1 MRPKKPLSPRKKN
14 LCKMYMLR
22 SLTYE
27 QAIAEALGQEM
38 ERDASVF
45 VYGLDVADHKKIFG
59 STKGLEK
66 FGPKRFFG
74 TPLSEE
80 AMTGVGL
87 GAAINGLRP
96 VHVHIRVD
104 FLLLAMNQLV
114 NMVAPAR
121 FGSGGVLK
129 APLVIRAV
137 IGRGWGQAF
146 QHSKSLQSVFA
157 HIPGIKVVMPS
168 NAYDAKGL
176 LISAI
181 RDDNPTVFLE
191 HRWLYWMEGKV
202 PAEPYTIPLGKV
214 RLVRKGKDVT
224 IVATSWMNVEAYK
237 AAEILAR
244 KQGVE
249 VEILDPRTIYPLDKA
264 ALVRSVNKTGH
275 CIVADYDWEFCGFS
289 AEVAALVSENC
300 FGRLK
305 SPVTRIAFPHT
316 HCATTRPLENAFYP
330 NAVSIIRAVEKKLQ
344 LKPTDLSGE
353 EFYSWENRFK
363 GPF

>member
-1 MRPKKPLSPRKKN
+1 MAD
-14 LCKMYMLR
+14 R
-22 SLTYE
+22 SITYE
-27 QAIAEALGQEM
+27 DAIAESLGQEM
-38 ERDASVF
+38 ERDENVF

-66 FGPKRFFG
+66 FGEKRFFQ
-74 TPLSEE
+74 TPLAEE

-96 VHVHIRVD
+96 VHVHIRMD

-114 NMVAPAR
+114 NMVAPAH
-121 FGSGGVLK
+121 FGSGGALK

-157 HIPGIKVVMPS
+157 HIPGLKVVMPS

-176 LISAI
+176 LAAAI
-181 RDDNPTVFLE
+181 QDNNPVVFLE
-191 HRWLYWMEGKV
+191 HRWLYWLKGQV
-202 PAEPYTIPLGKV
+202 PEEPYTVPLGKARVV
-214 RLVRKGKDVT
+214 REGKDIT
-224 IVATSWMNVEAYK
+224 IIATSWMNVEAYK
-237 AAEILAR
+237 AAEILTR
-244 KQGVE
+244 KQGVQ
-249 VEILDPRTIYPLDKA
+249 VEIVDPRTIYPLDKA
-264 ALVRSVNKTGH
+264 AIVRSVHKTGH

-289 AEVAALVSENC
+289 AEVAALVSEKC
-300 FGRLK
+300 FGKLK
-305 SPVTRIAFPHT
+305 SPVTRIAFPQT

-330 NAVSIIRAVEKKLQ
+330 NAVNIIRTVEQKLG
-344 LKPTDLSGE
+344 LPESDLSGE